1 MAKISLLKNN
11 FTSGELSPHIWMRT
25 DLQQFRNGA
34 KEVVNM
40 TPIVEGGLKKRGGT
54 KLLSVEQGA
63 VRILPFNVSHT
74 NNYIVVFKPNQI
86 EILNRTGFVG
96 DFLFKLGHLT

>member
-40 TPIVEGGLKKRGGT
+40 TPIGFCCT
-54 KLLSVEQGA
+54 KL
-63 VRILPFNVSHT
+63 
-74 NNYIVVFKPNQI
+74 
-86 EILNRTGFVG
+86 
-96 DFLFKLGHLT
+96 FLKASSAI